1 MKCII
6 PLITLDISSAFFA
19 WLRRNSKMTSSSL
32 NKYVFVVH
40 CCTNAYIEYNV
51 LLVAFQGLN
60 DKLVFAEMLNREFL
74 GLMTPQL
81 KK

>member
-1 MKCII
+1 MKKHPLQNRTNVQIKGGGGQRPFEQCSKKLHFSLAMASLI

-40 CCTNAYIEYNV
+40 
-51 LLVAFQGLN
+51 
-60 DKLVFAEMLNREFL
+60 
-74 GLMTPQL
+74 
-81 KK
+81 